1 MFHKIHTLTKCAVIT
16 LGLCPLSAFADYTA
30 VLSCGMNGGH
40 INIAPCF
47 IDTELKIT
55 SNGRTGVYKVYNL
68 TQVGREYRDGLH
80 IQLSESFSLMAQNS
94 HDTLT
99 LGISIIDENGQQV
112 YQDMV
117 GRFGVI
123 NVGN

>member
-1 MFHKIHTLTKCAVIT
+1 MIGKIRNLSKYAVIT
-16 LGLCPLSAFADYTA
+16 FGLCPLSAFADYTA

-40 INIAPCF
+40 LNIAACF

-68 TQVGREYRDGLH
+68 NQVGREFRDGLH
-80 IQLSESFSLMAQNS
+80 IRLSESFRLLAQNS
-94 HDTLT
+94 DDTLT
-99 LGISIIDENGQQV
+99 LGITITDENGQQV

-117 GRFGVI
+117 GRYGVI